1 MRPIKHLFAFSVSA
15 ILAFAP
21 NLTTAKTHDSIYSH
35 QAIAQPIWGKQGMVV
50 SQEAIASQVG
60 ANILKQ
66 GGNAV
71 DAAVAVGFALAV
83 TLPRAGNIGGG
94 GFMLVHLSEQNKNIA
109 IDYREMA
116 PAQAH
121 RDMFLDKA
129 GNADNTL
136 SRSHGLAV
144 GVPGTV
150 KGFELALKE
159 YGTMPLASVI
169 APAIALAKNGIVVTP
184 DLANSLANIGDR
196 LSKWPT
202 SKQIFYKDQ
211 GKQFYQAGEILKQP
225 ELAHSLQ
232 LIAKHGVNGF
242 YQGETAEKLVNAIT
256 AAGGV
261 MSLNDLND
269 YQAIVRKPVTG
280 SYRGYQVISMPP
292 PSSGGVHI
300 VQMLNVLEQYP
311 LHQLGLNSA
320 ATLHLMTETMKHAYA
335 DRSEYLGDPDFFNVP
350 VDQLTN
356 KAYAKKIASQIDLKH
371 ATPSS
376 QIKPG
381 KLANYE
387 SPQTTHYSV
396 VDKWGNAVSNTY
408 TLNFSYGSGLVAAGT
423 GILLNNEMDDFSAK
437 PGSPNGYGLIGGEA
451 NSVQPHKRPLSSMT
465 PTIVMKDNK
474 PLL

>member
-184 DLANSLANIGDR
+184 DLANSLAISVTDYLNGPPANKYSIKIKASNFIKR
-196 LSKWPT
+196 
-202 SKQIFYKDQ
+202 
-211 GKQFYQAGEILKQP
+211 GKY
-225 ELAHSLQ
+225 
-232 LIAKHGVNGF
+232 
-242 YQGETAEKLVNAIT
+242 
-256 AAGGV
+256 
-261 MSLNDLND
+261 
-269 YQAIVRKPVTG
+269 
-280 SYRGYQVISMPP
+280 
-292 PSSGGVHI
+292 
-300 VQMLNVLEQYP
+300 
-311 LHQLGLNSA
+311 
-320 ATLHLMTETMKHAYA
+320 
-335 DRSEYLGDPDFFNVP
+335 
-350 VDQLTN
+350 
-356 KAYAKKIASQIDLKH
+356 
-371 ATPSS
+371 
-376 QIKPG
+376 
-381 KLANYE
+381 
-387 SPQTTHYSV
+387 
-396 VDKWGNAVSNTY
+396 
-408 TLNFSYGSGLVAAGT
+408 
-423 GILLNNEMDDFSAK
+423 
-437 PGSPNGYGLIGGEA
+437 
-451 NSVQPHKRPLSSMT
+451 
-465 PTIVMKDNK
+465 
-474 PLL
+474 